1 MDLIIMLMVIGLH
14 RYVHFNVQSLRGK
27 YLHHYCGFLH
37 DKMAKLY
44 KDNGWLAMCFLVLP
58 LVVVIS
64 LVSSL
69 IYVSLGSLAYLIVST
84 LLLWFMADARCESQD
99 NYSDYILANFM
110 APFFWFALLGVFGFS
125 LYLIMYLISEQDHDA
140 VDAPTVQALS
150 FCKQLLDWLPVRLVA
165 LMLALTSNFAKVFP
179 VWIKGILGG
188 ISAVPG
194 YYHACIDAA
203 VDKEEARF
211 GLAFDRAIIA
221 CLILYAIF
229 ILGRLIG

>member
-1 MDLIIMLMVIGLH
+1 MDLIIMLIVIGLH
-14 RYVHFNVQSLRGK
+14 RYVHFNFQSLRGK
-27 YLHHYCGFLH
+27 YLHQYCGFLH
-37 DKMAKLY
+37 AKIGQIY

-58 LVVVIS
+58 LVVLIA

-69 IYVSLGSLAYLIVST
+69 IYAALGWLAYMIVSA

-99 NYSDYILANFM
+99 GYSDYILANFI
-110 APFFWFALLGVFGFS
+110 APFFWFALLGVFGFC
-125 LYLIMYLISEQDHDA
+125 LYLIMYLIAEQDHDA
-140 VDAPTVQALS
+140 VDAPTVHALS
-150 FCKQLLDWLPVRLVA
+150 LCKQVLDWLPVRLVA

-179 VWIKGILGG
+179 IWLKGILGG
-188 ISAVPG
+188 ISVVPG
-194 YYHACIDAA
+194 YYHACLDAA

-229 ILGRLIG
+229 ILGRLLG